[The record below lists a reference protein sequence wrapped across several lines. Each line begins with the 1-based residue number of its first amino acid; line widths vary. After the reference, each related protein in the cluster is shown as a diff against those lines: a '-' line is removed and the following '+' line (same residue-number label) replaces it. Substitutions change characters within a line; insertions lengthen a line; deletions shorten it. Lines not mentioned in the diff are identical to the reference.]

1 MEKEKHFIHIL
12 NQNGIICKNDIFFF
26 LHWGEGLLL
35 RHFPTLIKRRVQDGG
50 VLVYC
55 ILREL
60 YISGSLKDSRDM
72 ASTMS
77 SMKVLKLNRTY
88 FMFFFIYMDFIV
100 FQNVRV
106 SYLYINTI
114 YRHGINISLIPTLT
128 YKNSEACAVYSTE
141 YLCKNNLFEVHLQSF
156 VEHWFTQTLFL

>member
-1 MEKEKHFIHIL
+1 MFSVAINNLTQLLSEGNVQRRWKKKNILSIFL
-12 NQNGIICKNDIFFF
+12 NQNGIIVFFF
-26 LHWGEGLLL
+26 LQWGEGLLL
-35 RHFPTLIKRRVQDGG
+35 RHFPTLIKRRVHDGG

-88 FMFFFIYMDFIV
+88 FIFFFIYIFTSIHKLNHQPLWILLCFKMCVFPIFI
-100 FQNVRV
+100 
-106 SYLYINTI
+106 
-114 YRHGINISLIPTLT
+114 
-128 YKNSEACAVYSTE
+128 
-141 YLCKNNLFEVHLQSF
+141 
-156 VEHWFTQTLFL
+156 

>member
-1 MEKEKHFIHIL
+1 MNVSSLVIHHLNSEPVITVWIFCSNKQFNTTVEWGNIQRRWKKKNILSIFL
-12 NQNGIICKNDIFFF
+12 NQNGIICKNDVFF

-35 RHFPTLIKRRVQDGG
+35 RHFLTLIKRRVQDGG

-88 FMFFFIYMDFIV
+88 FMFFFIYIFTSIHKLNHQPLWILLFFKMCVFPIFI
-100 FQNVRV
+100 
-106 SYLYINTI
+106 
-114 YRHGINISLIPTLT
+114 
-128 YKNSEACAVYSTE
+128 
-141 YLCKNNLFEVHLQSF
+141 
-156 VEHWFTQTLFL
+156 

>member
-1 MEKEKHFIHIL
+1 MSEGNVQRRWKKKNILSIFL
-12 NQNGIICKNDIFFF
+12 NQNGIICKNDVFFF

-35 RHFPTLIKRRVQDGG
+35 RHFLTLNKRRVQDGG

-60 YISGSLKDSRDM
+60 YISGSLKDSSDM

-88 FMFFFIYMDFIV
+88 FMFFLFI
-100 FQNVRV
+100 
-106 SYLYINTI
+106 SLHPYINLITNHCGF
-114 YRHGINISLIPTLT
+114 YCVSKCACFLSL
-128 YKNSEACAVYSTE
+128 YKY
-141 YLCKNNLFEVHLQSF
+141 NL
-156 VEHWFTQTLFL
+156 

>member
-1 MEKEKHFIHIL
+1 MNVSTLVIHHLNSEPVITVWIFCSNKQRRWKKKNILSIFL
-12 NQNGIICKNDIFFF
+12 NQNGIICKNDVFFF

-35 RHFPTLIKRRVQDGG
+35 WHFPTLIKRRVQDGR

-88 FMFFFIYMDFIV
+88 FMVFFIYIFTSIHKLNHQPLWILLCFKMCVFPIFI
-100 FQNVRV
+100 
-106 SYLYINTI
+106 
-114 YRHGINISLIPTLT
+114 
-128 YKNSEACAVYSTE
+128 
-141 YLCKNNLFEVHLQSF
+141 
-156 VEHWFTQTLFL
+156 